1 MSKIYSFRAG
11 DSPLLISV
19 PHDGW
24 QIPAEVVQ
32 YMSNAGR
39 SIPDTDWHVAQL
51 YDFASERG
59 ASMLVAHYSRYVVDL
74 NRPAD
79 DAALY
84 PGQLVTGLCPLQTF
98 AGRDI
103 YLDPIDI
110 DQAAR
115 VDTYWRPYHDR
126 LQQSLTELRERHGYA
141 LLWDAHSI
149 ASRVPRLFDGELP
162 ALNIGSWDGRSC
174 DASLAAA
181 VTAAADASDYD
192 TVLNG
197 RFKGGYTTRHYG
209 APGNGVHALQLELAQ
224 RTYMHEVTLDYD
236 REKAA
241 KLRATLNVMLD
252 AYEEAARRFRLYSFC
267 DR

>member
-1 MSKIYSFRAG
+1 MSKIFSFRPG
-11 DSPLLISV
+11 ESPLLICV

-24 QIPAEVVQ
+24 QIPTEIVQ

-51 YDFASERG
+51 YDFASQRG
-59 ASMLVAHYSRYVVDL
+59 ASMLVAHYSRYVIDL

-84 PGQLVTGLCPLQTF
+84 PGKLATGLCPLQTF
-98 AGRDI
+98 SGQDI

-110 DQAAR
+110 DQAGR
-115 VDTYWRPYHDR
+115 VDTYWRPYHTQ
-126 LQQSLTELRERHGYA
+126 LAQSLKALRERHGYA

-149 ASRVPRLFDGELP
+149 ASRVPRLFDGELA

-174 DASLAAA
+174 DAPIAAA
-181 VTAAADASDYD
+181 VMSVASQSDYD
-192 TVLNG
+192 AVLNG

-209 APGNGVHALQLELAQ
+209 DPGNGVHALQLELAQ

-236 REKAA
+236 REKAS
-241 KLRATLNVMLD
+241 KLRATLNAMLD
-252 AYEEAARRFRLYSFC
+252 AFEEAARR
-267 DR
+267 